1 MSKPVKI
8 FVNEKSLEIEP
19 GTSVEAAVGEFDE
32 KLGAALSAA
41 TAYVTDGVGRRLDL
55 ATVVYDGAIL
65 RVVGRGSRAGQ

>member
-19 GTSVEAAVGEFDE
+19 GTSVEAAVGQFDE

-41 TAYVTDGVGRRLDL
+41 TVYVTDGVGRRIDL
-55 ATVVYDGAIL
+55 ATVVHDGTIL
-65 RVVGRGSRAGQ
+65 RVVGPARPAGR